1 MKRLYTAQLIDR
13 SVGALTSMGSGTAD
27 LDIDETGQL
36 VLITDINKLAQEID
50 VCLLLEKTDDPLDT
64 NSGSMI
70 TKLLSTKNNTTQL
83 LSVVEVYII
92 QALQNL
98 RNMQISHGL
107 SPRETLGEIKQGS
120 YYLEIY
126 KYNGDVRRYMIKLQV
141 TNKMNEGIINTTYTS
156 PSS

>member
-1 MKRLYTAQLIDR
+1 
-13 SVGALTSMGSGTAD
+13 MGSGTAD

>member
-1 MKRLYTAQLIDR
+1 
-13 SVGALTSMGSGTAD
+13 MGSGTAD

-50 VCLLLEKTDDPLDT
+50 VCLLLEKTDDTLDT